1 MRGARVLGLAGGG
14 VSWGEEEVGG
24 GQMARGRCSPAYSS
38 LAQLGGDLRGE
49 AAGFNLS
56 SGSPGP
62 GTMHTW
68 GAAPKASS
76 SAGLGWGVRTFN
88 KLLMLLAGRSGA
100 PHRTTGQQLN
110 TIMVRSLE
118 VYRGP
123 CCGGRG

>member
-1 MRGARVLGLAGGG
+1 
-14 VSWGEEEVGG
+14 
-24 GQMARGRCSPAYSS
+24 MARGRCSPAYSS

-100 PHRTTGQQLN
+100 PHRTTGQTAAQHSHDQKSGGVQRAVLWG
-110 TIMVRSLE
+110 TWVRPSK
-118 VYRGP
+118 
-123 CCGGRG
+123 